1 MKFTVYVHCNILDD
15 TCHISTSCLC
25 IKLYKRIK
33 FIPTKTHFSSASLL
47 YNDIRFRYPGPFG
60 TFRGI
65 LWISLLKMLFNPNY
79 FCKSRDKRKTEN
91 DINNKTS
98 RPRYVYFLFSH
109 HVESSLTTFTLA
121 KV

>member
-1 MKFTVYVHCNILDD
+1 MDKPI
-15 TCHISTSCLC
+15 
-25 IKLYKRIK
+25 
-33 FIPTKTHFSSASLL
+33 
-47 YNDIRFRYPGPFG
+47 
-60 TFRGI
+60 
-65 LWISLLKMLFNPNY
+65 KMLFNPNY